1 MHYNRVFDLS
11 LLISITLHACLG
23 LIFFFI
29 TFPHHT
35 PIFKTIEISIVKL
48 PEKKESKILKPKVA
62 KRKVIGVVKKR
73 PKLRPRKSPTPV
85 KKAILPPKPKVVQE
99 VKEVI
104 TPTTIPT
111 IFGGVEKDEVHG
123 KIHIAKA
130 TPDEGITPAKEGKTL
145 QEGLIPKLDV
155 AREEGKEESA
165 GPYIYISGP
174 ASKRKALYQPKFKPP
189 YWLER
194 SGQSV
199 HGKLKIWVLPDG
211 SVDKVEI
218 EESFG
223 YAEIDRLARS
233 TIYKW
238 RFYKLPPNI
247 KRVDWGIVTITIR
260 LE

>member
-1 MHYNRVFDLS
+1 M
-11 LLISITLHACLG
+11 
-23 LIFFFI
+23 
-29 TFPHHT
+29 

-48 PEKKESKILKPKVA
+48 PEKEEVKILKPKVA
-62 KRKVIGVVKKR
+62 KRKVIGAIKKR
-73 PKLRPRKSPTPV
+73 PKLIPRKTPTTI
-85 KKAILPPKPKVVQE
+85 KKPTLPPKPKVVPE

-104 TPTTIPT
+104 TPTTLPT
-111 IFGGVEKDEVHG
+111 IAGGLEKDEAHG

-130 TPDEGITPAKEGKTL
+130 IPNEGISQAEERKTS
-145 QEGLIPKLDV
+145 QAGLTAQLDV
-155 AREEGKEESA
+155 TAEEGKEEST

-174 ASKRKALYQPKFKPP
+174 ASKRKALYQPTFKPP

-194 SGQSV
+194 RGQSV

-223 YAEIDRLARS
+223 YAEIDRLAR
-233 TIYKW
+233 TAIYKW